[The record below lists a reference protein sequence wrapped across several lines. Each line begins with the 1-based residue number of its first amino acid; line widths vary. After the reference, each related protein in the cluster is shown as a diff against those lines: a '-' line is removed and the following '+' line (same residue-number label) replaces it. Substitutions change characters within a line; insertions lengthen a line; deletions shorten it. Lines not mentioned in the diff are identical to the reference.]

1 MTTISPF
8 AAGAYINTRSTSQLL
23 SLKGQLDTLS
33 TQLATGRTAETYAG
47 LGAGRSTS
55 LTARGT
61 LSALDGYDAGIT
73 SAQTRVTLA
82 STSLQQIAALTNS
95 LRNGIAVSPQ
105 PATGISVTPQLAQA
119 NLDGAL
125 DALNQSA
132 AGQYLFGGRATD
144 AAPVKS
150 TNVILNGDKTTTP
163 PQDGLVTLVAEQKAA
178 DLGTGGLGRLQLGP
192 IVAGNTFQLSEDQGD
207 ATGETRANFG
217 FGIAATPTVTG
228 AIKVKETQK
237 ANPAELIGLDPAPA
251 AGESFRVTLNL
262 ADGSQKSYDL
272 TASTS
277 ASVGSTTEF
286 GVFGTANDAKN
297 GLKVFAAAQG
307 GVVAS
312 VQSGKPTGF
321 DNAPVAGD
329 KFRVTVKLADGTQKF
344 YDLTT
349 STTVPSGSTTAFG
362 VYGTAAAARDGLNA
376 FAAAQG
382 GTVTGVQSGNAPA
395 LTATFGKGAY
405 AAYDISLSGQP
416 TAGDSITIQLALH
429 DGKMTSVMLTAGTI
443 NSNGSTGT
451 FAIGTDVAT
460 TTANLKA
467 ALATALAAAAAGPLS
482 ASSTTRASEDFFSAS
497 TASGQAPKRIDLTP
511 GKPPT
516 YQNAASTST
525 VIWYQGDAANTD
537 PRATASIRAGANL
550 DVALGA
556 RANEVPI
563 QKALAG
569 FAALAVDSLADPK
582 ATTTPGRLAALSSKT
597 YDLLGK
603 ASNDPSLEAIATDF
617 GLAASTLN
625 SAKSQNAATRLTL
638 QNVVDGVESAPIQE
652 VAAKL
657 LEVQNR
663 LQASYQIT

>member
-8 AAGAYINTRSTSQLL
+8 AAGTYVNTRSTSQLL

-33 TQLATGRTAETYAG
+33 TQLSTGRTAETYAG

-61 LSALDGYDAGIT
+61 LSALDGYDAGIA

-82 STSLQQIAALTNS
+82 STSLQQIAKLTAD
-95 LRNGIAVSPQ
+95 LRGGIASNLQ
-105 PATGISVTPQLAQA
+105 PATGTTVTPQLAQA

-125 DALNQSA
+125 DALNQNA

-150 TNVILNGDKTTTP
+150 TDVILNGDKTTTP

-178 DLGTGGLGRLQLGP
+178 DLGTGGLGRLQLGA
-192 IVAGNTFQLSEDQGD
+192 VSAGNAFQLSEDQGD

-217 FGIAATPTVTG
+217 FRIAGKPATTGSITATVDPAHTGLPATVTG
-228 AIKVKETQK
+228 
-237 ANPAELIGLDPAPA
+237 LDHAPM
-251 AGESFRVTLNL
+251 AGESFRVTVNL

-272 TASTS
+272 TASS
-277 ASVGSTTEF
+277 
-286 GVFGTANDAKN
+286 
-297 GLKVFAAAQG
+297 
-307 GVVAS
+307 
-312 VQSGKPTGF
+312 
-321 DNAPVAGD
+321 
-329 KFRVTVKLADGTQKF
+329 
-344 YDLTT
+344 
-349 STTVPSGSTTAFG
+349 TVPAGSTTAFG
-362 VYGTAAAARDGLNA
+362 VFATPAAAAAGLNA
-376 FAAAQG
+376 FAIAQG
-382 GTVTGVQSGNAPA
+382 GTVASVQSGNTPA
-395 LTATFGKGAY
+395 LNATFGNGTY
-405 AAYDISLSGQP
+405 AAYDIGLSGQP
-416 TAGDSITIQLALH
+416 AAGDSITVQLALH
-429 DGKMTSVMLTAGTI
+429 DGSTTSVTLTAGASVST
-443 NSNGSTGT
+443 GSTTT
-451 FAIGTDVAT
+451 FAIGADVAT

-467 ALATALAAAAAGPLS
+467 ALGTALAAAAAGPLS

-497 TASGQAPKRIDLTP
+497 NASGQAPKRIDTT
-511 GKPPT
+511 GATPT
-516 YQNAASTST
+516 YKDAASTST

-550 DVALGA
+550 DVAIGA

-569 FAALAVDSLADPK
+569 FAALAVDGLADPK

-603 ASNDPSLEAIATDF
+603 ASNDPSLVAIATDF
-617 GLAASTLN
+617 GLAASTLT

-663 LQASYQIT
+663 LQASYQITSSLSKLSLVNYMS

>member
-8 AAGAYINTRSTSQLL
+8 AAGTYVNTRSTSQLL

-33 TQLATGRTAETYAG
+33 TQLSTGRTAETYAG

-61 LSALDGYDAGIT
+61 LSALDGYDAGIA

-82 STSLQQIAALTNS
+82 STSLQQIAKLTAD
-95 LRNGIAVSPQ
+95 LRGGIASNLQ
-105 PATGISVTPQLAQA
+105 PATGTTVTPQLAQA

-125 DALNQSA
+125 DALNQNA

-150 TNVILNGDKTTTP
+150 TDVILNGDKTTTP

-178 DLGTGGLGRLQLGP
+178 DLGTGGLGRLQLGA
-192 IVAGNTFQLSEDQGD
+192 VSAGNAFQLSEDQGD

-217 FGIAATPTVTG
+217 FRIAGKPATTGAITATVDPAHTGLPATVTG
-228 AIKVKETQK
+228 
-237 ANPAELIGLDPAPA
+237 LDHAPM
-251 AGESFRVTLNL
+251 AGESFRVTVNL

-272 TASTS
+272 TASS
-277 ASVGSTTEF
+277 
-286 GVFGTANDAKN
+286 
-297 GLKVFAAAQG
+297 
-307 GVVAS
+307 
-312 VQSGKPTGF
+312 
-321 DNAPVAGD
+321 
-329 KFRVTVKLADGTQKF
+329 
-344 YDLTT
+344 
-349 STTVPSGSTTAFG
+349 TVPAGSTTAFG
-362 VYGTAAAARDGLNA
+362 VFATPAAAAAGLNA
-376 FAAAQG
+376 FAIAQG
-382 GTVTGVQSGNAPA
+382 GTVASVQSGNTPA
-395 LTATFGKGAY
+395 LNATFGNGTY
-405 AAYDISLSGQP
+405 AAYDIGLSGQP
-416 TAGDSITIQLALH
+416 AAGDSITVQLALH
-429 DGKMTSVMLTAGTI
+429 DGSTTSVTLTAGASVST
-443 NSNGSTGT
+443 GSTTT
-451 FAIGTDVAT
+451 FAIGADVAT

-467 ALATALAAAAAGPLS
+467 ALGTALAAAAAGPLS

-497 TASGQAPKRIDLTP
+497 NASGQAPKRIDTT
-511 GKPPT
+511 GATPT
-516 YQNAASTST
+516 YKDAASTST

-550 DVALGA
+550 DVAIGA

-563 QKALAG
+563 RKALAG
-569 FAALAVDSLADPK
+569 FAALAVDGLADPK

-617 GLAASTLN
+617 GLAASTLT

-663 LQASYQIT
+663 LQASYQITSSLSKLSLVNYMS